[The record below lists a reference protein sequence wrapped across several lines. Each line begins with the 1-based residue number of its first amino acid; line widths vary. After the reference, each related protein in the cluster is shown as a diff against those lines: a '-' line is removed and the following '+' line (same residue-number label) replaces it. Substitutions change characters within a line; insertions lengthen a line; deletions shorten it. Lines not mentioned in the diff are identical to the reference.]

1 MNNRRIN
8 LQKLLSL
15 GYYIKI
21 NDGQAIS
28 GDPYA
33 IIVDRNIT
41 DLEFDK
47 IIDDKLQKVTTDFTW
62 LTDVKMQTIDLCLVC
77 KKFYFKQQYDITS
90 NSVIMVDNCNANHF
104 ECLLRKFREKINYC
118 KDFEI

>member
-15 GYYIKI
+15 GYHIKI
-21 NDGQAIS
+21 NDGYIS
-28 GDPYA
+28 DDPYA

-77 KKFYFKQQYDITS
+77 KKIGFIQEFDMCS
-90 NSVIMVDNCNANHF
+90 NSVIIIDSCDANHYQK
-104 ECLLRKFREKINYC
+104 LPRKFREKLNYC

>member
-15 GYYIKI
+15 GYHIKI
-21 NDGQAIS
+21 TDGQAIS

-41 DLEFDK
+41 DLEFDA
-47 IIDDKLQKVTTDFTW
+47 IIDEKLTKATTNFTW
-62 LTDVKMQTIDLCLVC
+62 LTDVKLQTMDLCLVC
-77 KKFYFKQQYDITS
+77 KKFDFKQQYDLTR

-104 ECLLRKFREKINYC
+104 ENLLRKSREKINYC

>member
-15 GYYIKI
+15 GYHIKI
-21 NDGQAIS
+21 TDGQAIS

-47 IIDDKLQKVTTDFTW
+47 IIDDKLQKA
-62 LTDVKMQTIDLCLVC
+62 LG
-77 KKFYFKQQYDITS
+77 
-90 NSVIMVDNCNANHF
+90 
-104 ECLLRKFREKINYC
+104 
-118 KDFEI
+118 